1 MLKKNITALEVVV
14 LAECLKLHLTS
25 GDTLHF
31 LNDNCKYMYKK
42 KNTEEASKYILSS
55 TFAWQ
60 HLRSTFL
67 LNLSVWVIFL
77 WA

>member
-42 KNTEEASKYILSS
+42 KTQEKQVSTFFQVLLPGNIYEAPFSS
-55 TFAWQ
+55 T
-60 HLRSTFL
+60 
-67 LNLSVWVIFL
+67 
-77 WA
+77 